1 MNIQDFLSRQHV
13 SFQRLVHQP
22 APSSSRRANSVRT
35 VGRQVAKTV
44 VLANDDGQFLVAVLP
59 ADRKIDWARVAVSTG
74 KSGWKLATEEQAG
87 VIFSDCETGAWPPFG
102 GLYGVPTLVD
112 DSFPSSSEILVEGNH
127 RHEDYRMSF
136 HDYLKTAQPLQA
148 RISD

>member
-1 MNIQDFLSRQHV
+1 
-13 SFQRLVHQP
+13 
-22 APSSSRRANSVRT
+22 
-35 VGRQVAKTV
+35 
-44 VLANDDGQFLVAVLP
+44 
-59 ADRKIDWARVAVSTG
+59 
-74 KSGWKLATEEQAG
+74 
-87 VIFSDCETGAWPPFG
+87 
-102 GLYGVPTLVD
+102 VPTLVD